1 MICIINIHIKY
12 SNNYKLIDQWI
23 INKYKIN
30 YKITRLLY
38 DDYLIND
45 YDYYAYFQF
54 ARLILL
60 HSK

>member
-1 MICIINIHIKY
+1 MIYIINIYIKY

-45 YDYYAYFQF
+45 YDYYAYLQF
-54 ARLILL
+54 A
-60 HSK
+60 

>member
-1 MICIINIHIKY
+1 MTCIINIHIKY

-30 YKITRLLY
+30 YKISRLLY
-38 DDYLIND
+38 DDYSIND